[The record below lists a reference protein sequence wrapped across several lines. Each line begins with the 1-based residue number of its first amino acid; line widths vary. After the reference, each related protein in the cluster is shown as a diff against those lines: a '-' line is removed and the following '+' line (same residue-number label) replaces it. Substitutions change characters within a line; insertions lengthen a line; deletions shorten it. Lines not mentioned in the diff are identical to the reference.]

1 MTSFINISP
10 RERYVYLIMLLGT
23 LFGFAVLILG
33 SQYAWPNIENINESR
48 ANTVGIWNAW
58 IQALIFYD
66 SRYTT
71 NLLHTLS
78 PISFGWI
85 RGFEI
90 MPIVSL
96 LFFVGSIVFF
106 FFTFFDK
113 SKALLLYCLLFVSI
127 HFALSPSINFEF
139 FNMISVFVYLWS
151 ACYWLIWVASTY
163 RWLRSN
169 RPYSAWYVCASVFLV
184 VSIGANEMFLIIN
197 PLTLLAM
204 AWIAY
209 KQNLLSKFFPL
220 LIIGALSIVFLFTC
234 SRTMQ
239 KIEHE
244 STCYQYTSLTDEV
257 IYAFKHYAK
266 AIKDIFVQSF
276 LLFPLYLLMLRN
288 MRLKTEVR
296 LFLDN
301 IGNRYLLASLI
312 IVTIILMSAP
322 FYLFQTSNG
331 VFPERVFSLIA
342 IYIQLFA
349 MFWIMWKFPNQR
361 FPLSTILPSC
371 MLLAMVLGNNNYTK
385 IIAEWRSGSLQE
397 SHSRYLSNHEKLT
410 KASKSNESIKVVEIS
425 GLVQTRLSVYVFSD
439 FSGEFNWNT
448 RILENY
454 YHLDEVRFTSTNETK
469 IPYLQKR
476 ICDE

>member
-1 MTSFINISP
+1 MTSVINISP

-23 LFGFAVLILG
+23 LFGFSVLTFG
-33 SQYAWPNIENINESR
+33 SQYAWPNLENISESR
-48 ANTVGIWNAW
+48 ANTVGIWDAW
-58 IQALIFYD
+58 IQALIFFD
-66 SRYTT
+66 GRYTT

-78 PISFGWI
+78 PLSFGWL
-85 RGFEI
+85 RGYEI

-106 FFTFFDK
+106 MFTFFDNT
-113 SKALLLYCLLFVSI
+113 KALLLYCLLFVSI
-127 HFALSPSINFEF
+127 HFALSPSIAYEF
-139 FNMISVFVYLWS
+139 FNMVSGFVYLWS

-197 PLTLLAM
+197 PLTLLGI

-220 LIIGALSIVFLFTC
+220 LIIGALSIVFFFAC
-234 SRTMQ
+234 SGSIQRIKT
-239 KIEHE
+239 E
-244 STCYQYTSLTDEV
+244 STRSPYANRTDELF
-257 IYAFKHYAK
+257 YAFKHYAK
-266 AIKDIFVQSF
+266 AIKDVFVQSF

-296 LFLDN
+296 LFLDDSR
-301 IGNRYLLASLI
+301 NRYLLASLT
-312 IVTIILMSAP
+312 IVTILLMSAP
-322 FYLFQTSNG
+322 FYLYKTSNG

-349 MFWIMWKFPNQR
+349 MFWITWKFPNQR

-410 KASKSNESIKVVEIS
+410 KASKSNESIKVVEIP
-425 GLVQTRLSVYVFSD
+425 GLVHTRLKVHEPSVFSNNL
-439 FSGEFNWNT
+439 NWNT
-448 RILENY
+448 RVLENY
-454 YHLDEVRFTSTNETK
+454 YQLDEVQFTSTNETK